1 MKNVLDKFLVE
12 WTQLREESPELEDL
26 SVEFFNLKTK
36 RTKRKKKNNPRP
48 VKVCGMWDKDKRS
61 DIHKMRIRE

>member
-26 SVEFFNLKTK
+26 SVEFFN
-36 RTKRKKKNNPRP
+36 
-48 VKVCGMWDKDKRS
+48 
-61 DIHKMRIRE
+61 